1 MSMADSLRQR
11 HDDVKARAQALAHA
25 LPPLLLAAERVAEI
39 VMHGVHGRRRAGPGD
54 EFWQYRQHVPGDAAS
69 SIDWRRSARAERLFV
84 RETEWMAASTLWLW
98 VQMDA
103 GMGWKSHLADVEKGE
118 RALLLALAL
127 ARLAQRA
134 GERVAALGSPLKPD
148 HTRAAWERL
157 AAWWL
162 RAQAGGEGA
171 DAQVGTGASP
181 EGRSLPPLQRLPRFS
196 SVVLMGDFFA
206 APEALMQRM
215 VRLAEGG
222 VRGHLLQ
229 VVDPAEEA
237 FPFEGRVR
245 FADMRGEHTFLSE
258 RAEDLRA
265 EYVERLAALRE
276 ELAAQAKRLGWTFQ
290 VHRTDQPPQQ
300 ALLALYARLQDAPL
314 QAHAEVAS

>member
-1 MSMADSLRQR
+1 MRDTSRQ
-11 HDDVKARAQALAHA
+11 HELKTRAQALAHA

-39 VMHGVHGRRRAGPGD
+39 VMHGVHGRRRSGPGD

-69 SIDWRRSARAERLFV
+69 SIDWRRSARAQRLFV
-84 RETEWMAASTLWLW
+84 RETEWMAASSLWLW

-103 GMGWKSHLADVEKGE
+103 GMGWKSHLAAVEKGE

-134 GERVAALGSPLKPD
+134 GERVAALGGPLKPD

-157 AAWWL
+157 AAWWMQRL
-162 RAQAGGEGA
+162 AAVGAGDVPA
-171 DAQVGTGASP
+171 DDEDAA
-181 EGRSLPPLQRLPRFS
+181 LPPLQRLPRFS

-206 APEALMQRM
+206 APEALKQRM
-215 VRLAEGG
+215 ARLAEGG

-229 VVDPAEEA
+229 VVDPAEEV

-245 FADMRGEHTFLSE
+245 FADMRGEHSFLSE
-258 RAEDLRA
+258 RAEDLRS
-265 EYVERLAALRE
+265 EYAGRLAALRE
-276 ELAAQAKRLGWTFQ
+276 DLAAQAKRLGWTFQ

-300 ALLALYARLQDAPL
+300 ALLALFARLQDAPIL
-314 QAHAEVAS
+314 AHAEVA